1 MDNGMITNNGILTD
15 NKMLMD
21 NKMLTDNKPIGE
33 MINLFV
39 SSLEL
44 ILQVD
49 QLPQVVRV
57 HVLDAA
63 RADLN
68 LGDGDQDLVPDD
80 LHLGCVLLRGTLQRM
95 GQVMQ
100 SNKSCP

>member
-1 MDNGMITNNGILTD
+1 
-15 NKMLMD
+15 
-21 NKMLTDNKPIGE
+21 

-63 RADLN
+63 CADLD

-80 LHLGCVLLRGTLQRM
+80 LDLGCVLLRGTL
-95 GQVMQ
+95 
-100 SNKSCP
+100 K